1 MFKMIQI
8 LSTITDS
15 MAQSG
20 SQIDAQGFR
29 ANVAI
34 VLFNDER
41 RVFWAKRIGM
51 DAWQFPQGGIRQ
63 DESIEAAMYRE
74 LYEEVGLLPEHV
86 EVVGVSRNWLRYK
99 LPKRYIRRHSTPRCI
114 GQKQRWYLLK
124 LTGDESNVN
133 LALSR
138 RPEFDHWRWA
148 DFSEPANNVV
158 FFKRDVYRRAL
169 AELKPLMKVF

>member
-1 MFKMIQI
+1 
-8 LSTITDS
+8 
-15 MAQSG
+15 
-20 SQIDAQGFR
+20 
-29 ANVAI
+29 
-34 VLFNDER
+34 
-41 RVFWAKRIGM
+41 
-51 DAWQFPQGGIRQ
+51 
-63 DESIEAAMYRE
+63 MYRE

-138 RPEFDHWRWA
+138 HPEFDHWRWV
-148 DFSEPANNVV
+148 DFYEPAKNVV
-158 FFKRDVYRRAL
+158 FFKREVYRRAL
-169 AELKPLMKVF
+169 AELKPLMKLF

>member
-1 MFKMIQI
+1 
-8 LSTITDS
+8 
-15 MAQSG
+15 MARSR
-20 SQIDAQGFR
+20 SQIDSYGFR

-34 VLFNDER
+34 VLFNEDN
-41 RVFWAKRIGM
+41 RVFWAKRVGM
-51 DAWQFPQGGIRQ
+51 DAWQFPQGGVRP
-63 DESIEAAMYRE
+63 DESVEDAMYRE

-99 LPKRYIRRHSTPRCI
+99 LPKRYIRRHSTPLCI

-133 LALSR
+133 LASSR
-138 RPEFDHWRWA
+138 RPEFDHWRWV
-148 DFSEPANNVV
+148 DYSEPARNVV

-169 AELKPLMKVF
+169 AELKPLMKTG